1 MAALQ
6 ARRVRPVTLRVA
18 CAQLAARPW
27 EDAPVTLRDI
37 RSALRAAHDAGARLV
52 VFPEASYPGY
62 VVPERGPVRTTPS
75 VREAVA
81 AIAQHARRYRMT
93 VVIGVVQNRSRALYN
108 VALVIEPDGSVAGS
122 YAKTCLWSQDHRW
135 FRAGRSPRIIPTS
148 CGPIGIMI
156 CADGRY
162 PEIARS
168 LAAGGARLICDPT
181 AWVGWGPSYD
191 RIPNLQA
198 DCMLRVR
205 AAENGIWIAAADKCG
220 SEREAVVYAGK
231 SQIVSPEGRL
241 AAVAPPD
248 RAAVI
253 TADVTLAPARPC
265 VVALSEEQRNAL
277 SGTHKPRAHSGR
289 GSRYPPVFRLGVYQG
304 MRTRGRAAFAT
315 LHAQG
320 ADAIL
325 ATGDSPAQI
334 RRILGRLRGLRWRV
348 LQGGDMLAPEP
359 ARAAALAGADLIL
372 WLRPPRTASA
382 LDIARTRAAENRVY
396 VILGLHPSRVA
407 AACVIGPDGMIAS
420 STLLGA
426 PSGCLSCIDTRL
438 SREKTI
444 AFATRAFVPES
455 LQGICWLDRRRGVF
469 RV

>member
-1 MAALQ
+1 MAALR

-27 EDAPVTLRDI
+27 EDASAALRDI
-37 RSALRAAHDAGARLV
+37 RSALRAAHAAEARLV
-52 VFPEASYPGY
+52 VFPEGSYPAY
-62 VVPERGPVRTTPS
+62 VVPEGGARRTTPS

-81 AIAQHARRYRMT
+81 VIARCARRYRMT
-93 VVIGVVQNRSRALYN
+93 VVIGVVQNRSGALYN
-108 VALVIEPDGSVAGS
+108 EALVIEPDGSLAGS
-122 YAKTCLWSQDHRW
+122 YAKACLWSQDHRW

-168 LAAGGARLICDPT
+168 LVAGGARLICDPT

-220 SEREAVVYAGK
+220 SEREAVVYAGR
-231 SQIVSPEGRL
+231 SQIVSPEGCL
-241 AAVAPPD
+241 AALAPPD

-265 VVALSEEQRNAL
+265 VVALSGEQRNVL
-277 SGTHKPRAHSGR
+277 SNTRKRRAHSVH

-304 MRTRGRAAFAT
+304 MRTRGRAAFAA

-334 RRILGRLRGLRWRV
+334 RRTVRRLRGLRWRV

-359 ARAAALAGADLIL
+359 ARAAALAGVDLIL
-372 WLRPPRTASA
+372 WLRPPRTAWA
-382 LDIARTRAAENRVY
+382 LDVARTRAAENRVY
-396 VILGLHPSRVA
+396 VILCMPPSATVA
-407 AACVIGPDGMIAS
+407 TCIIAPDGTIAS

-426 PSGCLSCIDTRL
+426 AGGCLSRIDTRW

-444 AFATRAFVPES
+444 AFATQAFVPES